1 MPDSQIPFH
10 RVVVDTVTSDL
21 YKSAWEDV
29 LGKSAQE
36 LHTTESDALFS
47 RSLSVIPGNKGHFFI
62 CDIHD
67 TLVSDG
73 DPMGIEIDVFPSAIQ
88 GVSSSRDETM
98 DIRMK

>member
-1 MPDSQIPFH
+1 M
-10 RVVVDTVTSDL
+10 
-21 YKSAWEDV
+21 
-29 LGKSAQE
+29 
-36 LHTTESDALFS
+36 
-47 RSLSVIPGNKGHFFI
+47 NKGHFFI

-88 GVSSSRDETM
+88 GVSSSRDETI